1 MAPLDDAH
9 TKLKAA
15 EEQAAEIVRA
25 ARLEF
30 GRVIRRQ
37 REAGVSQANIARR
50 YGLER
55 ETIRRYQEAA
65 EIADGLKSPKS

>member
-9 TKLKAA
+9 EKLKAA
-15 EEQAAEIVRA
+15 EDQADEIVRL

-37 REAGVSQANIARR
+37 REAGVSQVGIARR

-65 EIADGLKSPKS
+65 DIADGLKPAKA

>member
-15 EEQAAEIVRA
+15 EDKAAEIVRA

-30 GRVIRRQ
+30 GRVIRKQ
-37 REAGVSQANIARR
+37 RDAGVSQANIARR

-65 EIADGLKSPKS
+65 DIADGLKPAKL